1 MGGVRGI
8 VVFLGRELYCVVW
21 VCVSDGR
28 TDGRTERQRD
38 VFFFSLPSV
47 VAAASSRTLMVE

>member
-28 TDGRTERQRD
+28 TDGRTDRETERRLLL
-38 VFFFSLPSV
+38 LPSFGG
-47 VAAASSRTLMVE
+47 SSIIKEVDG